1 MVGTVSQVSSR
12 RFAVQPRMTRESFRH
27 PKQPTSS
34 VSLAET
40 GHVEARDGL
49 KAQAHISLE
58 AVSLQIMQDWVTGSN
73 VVVDVDVDVP
83 DSGVFPDPGVV
94 PASGVVSDPGVVPD
108 PEVVPASVVV
118 TGGGAFVVI
127 SWSLQSDSLQVT
139 HSLPEHPS
147 GKSDKHPRST

>member
-1 MVGTVSQVSSR
+1 MLHPDSLQLMVGTVSQVSSR

-34 VSLAET
+34 VSLTET
-40 GHVEARDGL
+40 GHVEARDDL

-73 VVVDVDVDVP
+73 VDVP
-83 DSGVFPDPGVV
+83 DPGVFPDPGVV
-94 PASGVVSDPGVVPD
+94 PASGVVPE
-108 PEVVPASVVV
+108 PEVVPASGVV

-139 HSLPEHPS
+139 HSLPEHPT